1 MEVEELKA
9 SNAALIDENEDLK
22 NQNDLLVQENVRMED
37 RYNEE
42 RKQRV
47 EAQKKAVVLQE
58 ELNKRQGQ
66 LNYEREQKHLGQKK
80 RHGSIPKFVI
90 VSAVA
95 LVVLMAS
102 FMLQKLCIIGPSVG
116 YGIQCI
122 MAMVIAWSYAIIWDR
137 ARNN

>member
-1 MEVEELKA
+1 MA
-9 SNAALIDENEDLK
+9 
-22 NQNDLLVQENVRMED
+22 
-37 RYNEE
+37 
-42 RKQRV
+42 
-47 EAQKKAVVLQE
+47 LQE

-66 LNYEREQKHLGQKK
+66 LNYEREQRDRGQKK

-95 LVVLMAS
+95 LMVLMAS

-116 YGIQCI
+116 YGIQCS
-122 MAMVIAWSYAIIWDR
+122 MSMVIAWSYAIIWDR